1 MAPIHNATSSAAS
14 IDSTFVRLHSAILK
28 CKSAQNRGVQIT
40 CIEFAALAEFDWFI
54 VEPCSLNSKCH
65 ILTNN

>member
-40 CIEFAALAEFDWFI
+40 CIESLVKVDWFI
-54 VEPCSLNSKCH
+54 VETMFS
-65 ILTNN
+65 